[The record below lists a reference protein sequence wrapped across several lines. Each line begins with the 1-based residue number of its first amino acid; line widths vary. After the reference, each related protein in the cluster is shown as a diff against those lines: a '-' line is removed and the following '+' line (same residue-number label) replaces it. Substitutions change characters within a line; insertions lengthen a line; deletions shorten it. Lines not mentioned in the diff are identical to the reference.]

1 MNWNQLESMSV
12 DELWELHQELSSV
25 LAKRI
30 KNKIQQLES
39 LSESLERAPDL
50 QSSEAPKR
58 RPYPKVLPKFQNP
71 ERPFETWAGRG
82 RQPLWVTELIQA
94 GKNIDD
100 FRINRALEAAAARAP

>member
-1 MNWNQLESMSV
+1 V
-12 DELWELHQELSSV
+12 
-25 LAKRI
+25 
-30 KNKIQQLES
+30 
-39 LSESLERAPDL
+39 P
-50 QSSEAPKR
+50 
-58 RPYPKVLPKFQNP
+58 PKFQNP